1 MRHFIYSCAGVP
13 ALLWAVGCTATF
25 NTDLLNAKKT
35 RQPIFVGFL
44 TAEKPDKRG
53 SIDASG
59 QIFNT
64 SHKTYKYVD
73 IRVTATNRVG
83 DVIIRDD
90 DRSSVVKLRFTG
102 PLAPLRTSGLV
113 TWPNI
118 WYVQKIACITVIR
131 IDITHMDGTIVPL
144 DGAILDDMLP
154 AKLRKNCRLQLSA
167 VRG

>member
-1 MRHFIYSCAGVP
+1 MRHFIYCLAGVP
-13 ALLWAVGCTATF
+13 ALWAAGCAATF
-25 NTDLLNAKKT
+25 NADLQNAKKT
-35 RQPIFVGFL
+35 RQPVFVGFL

-64 SHKTYKYVD
+64 SHKAYKYVD

-102 PLAPLRTSGLV
+102 PLPPLRTSGIV

-118 WYVQKIACITVIR
+118 WYVQKIACITVFR
-131 IDITHMDGTIVPL
+131 IDITHMDGNIVPL
-144 DGAILDDMLP
+144 DGAALDDMLP
-154 AKLRKNCRLQLSA
+154 AKLRKSCRLQLSA
-167 VRG
+167 GRG